1 MVDHGLQKPT
11 RRGSGIFEPP
21 FLSPGTY
28 AAFGVKKNHW
38 GGRHVSENGEIRTCR
53 QEKARV
59 QSIDQSEYDKS
70 RHRGQLEKILIIT
83 KKGKNLLMT
92 W

>member
-1 MVDHGLQKPT
+1 M
-11 RRGSGIFEPP
+11 
-21 FLSPGTY
+21 
-28 AAFGVKKNHW
+28 
-38 GGRHVSENGEIRTCR
+38 SENGEIRTCR

>member
-28 AAFGVKKNHW
+28 AAFGVKKSLGRETRVREW
-38 GGRHVSENGEIRTCR
+38 GNPHVSTGKSARAIYRPKRIKKISTPRTIR
-53 QEKARV
+53 KN
-59 QSIDQSEYDKS
+59 S
-70 RHRGQLEKILIIT
+70 HHH
-83 KKGKNLLMT
+83 KKDRNLLMT